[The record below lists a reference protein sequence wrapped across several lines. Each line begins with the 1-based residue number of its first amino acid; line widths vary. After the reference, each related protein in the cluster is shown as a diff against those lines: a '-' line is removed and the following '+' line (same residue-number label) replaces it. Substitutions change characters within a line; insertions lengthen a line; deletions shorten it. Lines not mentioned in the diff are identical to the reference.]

1 MNLSITLSGRR
12 LALIAALVATA
23 IAVPVTVFATV
34 GFNDVPPSNTFY
46 NDINAIAAKGVT
58 TGCGGGNYC
67 PKDYVTRE
75 QMAAFMNRLGAL
87 SPSKTPVVNADK
99 LDGKDSTQF
108 VQGRVGGI
116 AYVWANLP
124 TTASYTPDTGYSFN
138 SAGGAVSITRTG
150 TGAYTVTFSGLSLVH
165 GNVQVSKYNVGAGE
179 CHPYFW
185 NVSSVYV
192 RCYDASGA
200 AVDAQFSLLF
210 ID

>member
-1 MNLSITLSGRR
+1 MPRSISRRVVITLV
-12 LALIAALVATA
+12 AAALTFAIPVGATVAL
-23 IAVPVTVFATV
+23 V
-34 GFNDVPPSNTFY
+34 GFNDVPTSNPFY
-46 NDINAIAAKGVT
+46 NDINAIAAAGVT

-67 PKDYVTRE
+67 PKDNVTRE